1 MTTVTRYFP
10 KEYSVND
17 DALRKI
23 LIDSRTIATVGFS
36 NNPKK
41 PGYYVPQYMMD
52 KGYRVIPVNPS
63 IQEILGQK
71 AYPDLLSIPEPVDMV
86 QIFRAPS
93 EVPAVVEQAIQIG
106 AKVIWMQIGA
116 VNPEAGQ
123 RASDAGLAVVMDR
136 CLMIEHKRL
145 VVR

>member
-1 MTTVTRYFP
+1 MTPATHYFP
-10 KEYSVND
+10 KGHSVND

-23 LIDSRTIATVGFS
+23 LTDSRTIATVGFS

-116 VNPEAGQ
+116 VNPQAAQ
-123 RASDAGLAVVMDR
+123 RASDAGLAVVTDL
-136 CLMIEHKRL
+136 CIMIEHKRL
-145 VVR
+145 VGR

>member
-10 KEYSVND
+10 KEYGVND
-17 DALRKI
+17 DALRKT

>member
-10 KEYSVND
+10 KEYGVND